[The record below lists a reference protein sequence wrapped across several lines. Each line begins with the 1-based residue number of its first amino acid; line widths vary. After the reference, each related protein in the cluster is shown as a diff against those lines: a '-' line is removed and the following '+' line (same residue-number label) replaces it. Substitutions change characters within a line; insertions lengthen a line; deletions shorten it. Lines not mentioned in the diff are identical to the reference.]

1 MLRIQSLLLMLF
13 SVATFSAV
21 AQEEVDLNKMLEDE
35 QKKEAKDNINY
46 TIATFKTTRLING
59 HSVEN
64 TQAGVL
70 DAKISHRFGT
80 VNGGLY
86 DLFGLD
92 NASMRMGLDYGITDW
107 LMVGAGR
114 STYQKQYDVFT
125 KWKFL
130 RQSNGKKKMPVSAAV
145 MVATMAQ
152 TQKWT
157 DPSRPNYF
165 SSRMYY
171 AAQLIV
177 ARKFSENTSVQ
188 LMPSFIHYNL
198 VTNAT
203 DPNDI
208 IAIGIGGRQKI
219 TKRISVNAE
228 YYHQIPGYKFPNTA
242 NSLSIGFDIETGG
255 HVFQLHFTNSRGMTE
270 RTFISETAGKWR
282 DGDILFGFNISRVF
296 TLNKGKRK

>member
-1 MLRIQSLLLMLF
+1 MLRIQLLLVFFLTA
-13 SVATFSAV
+13 VTFTAI
-21 AQEEVDLNKMLEDE
+21 AQEEVDLNKMLEE
-35 QKKEAKDNINY
+35 EEKKEAKDNISY

-92 NASMRMGLDYGITDW
+92 NASMRMGLDYGITNW

-114 STYQKQYDVFT
+114 STYQKQYDVFA
-125 KWKFL
+125 KWKFA
-130 RQSNGKKKMPVSAAV
+130 RQSNGKKNMPVSAAI
-145 MVATMAQ
+145 MVAAMAQ

-157 DPSRPNYF
+157 DASRPNYF
-165 SSRMYY
+165 SSRLYY
-171 AAQLIV
+171 ATQLIV
-177 ARKFSENTSVQ
+177 ARKFSENTSLQ

-198 VTNAT
+198 VPNAT

-219 TKRISVNAE
+219 TKRISINAE
-228 YYHQIPGYKFPNTA
+228 YYYQIPGYKLPNTA

-270 RTFISETAGKWR
+270 RTFISETAGKWG

>member
-1 MLRIQSLLLMLF
+1 MLPLKLLFTLF
-13 SVATFSAV
+13 FSSILLSAV
-21 AQEEVDLNKMLEDE
+21 SQEVDLTKMLEDE
-35 QKKEAKDNINY
+35 EKKEAKDNINY
-46 TIATFKTTRLING
+46 TIATFKTSRLING

-107 LMVGAGR
+107 LMIGAGR

-125 KWKFL
+125 KYKFL
-130 RQSNGKKKMPVSAAV
+130 RQSSGKKKIPVSAAV
-145 MVATMAQ
+145 MVAAMAQ

-157 DPSRPNYF
+157 DPNRPNYF

-188 LMPSFIHYNL
+188 IMPSWVHYNL

-270 RTFISETAGKWR
+270 RTFISETAGKWG
-282 DGDILFGFNISRVF
+282 DGDVLFGFNISRVF
-296 TLNKGKRK
+296 TLKKKKGK